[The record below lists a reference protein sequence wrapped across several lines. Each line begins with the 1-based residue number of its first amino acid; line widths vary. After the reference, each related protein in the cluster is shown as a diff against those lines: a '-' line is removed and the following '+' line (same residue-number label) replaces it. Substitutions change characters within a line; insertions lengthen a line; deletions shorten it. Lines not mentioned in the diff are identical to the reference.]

1 MGGAETEI
9 SLETTDV
16 LIESAQFAPLP
27 VRSAARALVLGSPS
41 SYRFER
47 GPDPAAVEWAS
58 CRAVEL
64 ILDLAG
70 GTCIAAPAIKAGSL
84 SSSQATIDLRTHR
97 VEQVLGVSISGQ
109 RQREILQ
116 SLGFVEQE
124 SASDVPRVGLLQ
136 RGDVTVHVK
145 SISLRKLLALK
156 GMIVCPRIFRY
167 RLFLCSVHRVNVWY
181 GWLVSLV

>member
-1 MGGAETEI
+1 MAIAGVMGGAETEI

-70 GTCIAAPAIKAGSL
+70 GAFAAPVIQAGSL
-84 SSSQATIDLRTHR
+84 NSSQATIDLRMDR
-97 VEQVLGVSISGQ
+97 VEQVLGVSFLSTPT
-109 RQREILQ
+109 EILQ
-116 SLGFVEQE
+116 SLGFVEQQ
-124 SASDVPRVGLLQ
+124 SR
-136 RGDVTVHVK
+136 
-145 SISLRKLLALK
+145 
-156 GMIVCPRIFRY
+156 RI
-167 RLFLCSVHRVNVWY
+167 
-181 GWLVSLV
+181 